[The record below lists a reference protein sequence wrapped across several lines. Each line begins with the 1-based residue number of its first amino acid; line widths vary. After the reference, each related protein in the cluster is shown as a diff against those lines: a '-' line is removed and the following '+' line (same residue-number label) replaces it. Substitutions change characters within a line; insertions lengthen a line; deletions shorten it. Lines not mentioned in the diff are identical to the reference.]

1 MSQDKLRQ
9 AINEVRR
16 IEFIYK
22 NVQYSVDPYIIVYED
37 MDTGE
42 KLLDGIKASRTSGLS
57 TFRVAGITDV
67 TLKERFIPIVI
78 NSGAPRYKKTIFLVK
93 V

>member
-1 MSQDKLRQ
+1 MSKDALGQ

-16 IEFIYK
+16 VEFIH
-22 NVQYSVDPYIIVYED
+22 QDIRCSVDPYILYED
-37 MDTGE
+37 MNTGE
-42 KLLDGIKASRTSGLS
+42 ILLDGIQAPHTSALS

>member
-1 MSQDKLRQ
+1 MSQDKLCQ

-16 IEFIYK
+16 VEFIYK
-22 NVQYSVDPYIIVYED
+22 NVQYSVDPYIVYED

-42 KLLDGIKASRTSGLS
+42 KLLDGIQATHTSALS